1 MVWIRC
7 YAEIDEKEINALF
20 GGSKIK
26 NMKESDIFCQTF
38 SATQNT
44 M

>member
-7 YAEIDEKEINALF
+7 HAEIDEKEINALF

-26 NMKESDIFCQTF
+26 NIKKVIFFAKPLVQPKIVE
-38 SATQNT
+38 
-44 M
+44 